1 MPKFATERI
10 EAIHCRQEFDQLIID
25 GVGQLDIF
33 ERDLNDTTYQ
43 SEFKTLLAYM
53 EYLGNNRSLPKTKF
67 RDVTPKGEKVKEYE
81 FKSKHLR
88 IYAIQKTNGKIIILG
103 GYKTSQDKDFIKF
116 RSLKSQLIAF
126 LNYKL

>member
-1 MPKFATERI
+1 MTKFTIERI
-10 EAIHCRQEFDQLIID
+10 NAISCHQEFDQLVIA
-25 GVGQLDIF
+25 GTGQLDIF
-33 ERDLNDTTYQ
+33 EKGLNNTSYQ

-53 EYLGNNRSLPKTKF
+53 EYLGNNGSLPKTKF

-103 GYKTSQDKDFIKF
+103 GYKINQDKDFSRF
-116 RSLKSQLIAF
+116 RSLKKQLLAS
-126 LNYKL
+126 LKY

>member
-1 MPKFATERI
+1 MTKFTIERI
-10 EAIHCRQEFDQLIID
+10 NAISCHQEFDQLVIA
-25 GVGQLDIF
+25 GTGQLDIF
-33 ERDLNDTTYQ
+33 EKGLNNTTYQ

-53 EYLGNNRSLPKTKF
+53 EYLGNNGSLPKTKF

-103 GYKTSQDKDFIKF
+103 GYKINQDKDFSRF
-116 RSLKSQLIAF
+116 RSLKKQLLAS
-126 LNYKL
+126 LKY